1 MLLSIIMPLYNEEST
16 AADIIRQILDLDLEQ
31 ELIIVNNGSTD
42 QTSKIIS
49 QFADKPNVRIIEK
62 ESNIGK
68 GDGIIEGLRHAG
80 GKYTI
85 IQDGDLEYN
94 PGDIVRMMQLA
105 EQKNSIAVFGS
116 RILNPSSGIS
126 YRRYLWGGKLLTWLA
141 NLLFRVG
148 ITDEST
154 CYKMVRTDILR
165 AINLESRKFEFC
177 PEVVA
182 KLGRNKIKI
191 HEISIS
197 YNPRNFQ
204 EGKKIR
210 WIDGAEAIW
219 TLIKYRLK
227 PFSKVAIKIDQ
238 KASGYRQ

>member
-1 MLLSIIMPLYNEEST
+1 MLLSVIMPLYNEEAT
-16 AADIIRQILDLDLEQ
+16 AADIIRQILGLDLDL

-42 QTSKIIS
+42 QTSAVIG
-49 QFADKPNVRIIEK
+49 QFADRPNVKIIEK
-62 ESNIGK
+62 DYNVGK
-68 GDGIIEGLRHAG
+68 GDGIIEGLKHAL
-80 GKYTI
+80 GKYTV

-94 PGDIVRMMQLA
+94 PNDIVRMMQLA
-105 EQKNSIAVFGS
+105 EQMNSLAVFGS

-154 CYKMVRTDILR
+154 CYKMIRTDILR
-165 AINLESRKFEFC
+165 AMNLQSRKFEFC

-197 YNPRNFQ
+197 YTPRNFQ

-219 TLIKYRLK
+219 TLLKYRFK
-227 PFSKVAIKIDQ
+227 PFSNLAIKIDQ
-238 KASGYRQ
+238 KTSGYRQ